1 MFLLLLTSLL
11 LLWRSAEAEPG
22 RDERSRLLEKV
33 PCIENGKFYRN
44 AKEAKVL
51 REEKVAQRA
60 NNVSQLVK
68 RKSLSKLQ
76 GRYQANM
83 TRGAQLY
90 IFVKGRMR

>member
-1 MFLLLLTSLL
+1 M
-11 LLWRSAEAEPG
+11 LWRSAEAEPG

-60 NNVSQLVK
+60 IIVS
-68 RKSLSKLQ
+68 
-76 GRYQANM
+76 
-83 TRGAQLY
+83 
-90 IFVKGRMR
+90 